1 MRNSRSLRWVLALAL
16 LLSCQAGVSGPE
28 STREQASDRDVVV
41 LLHGLGRNNMAMWL
55 LAQRL
60 EDAGFHVERI
70 GYGSLNASPREILE
84 EVSSQIDD
92 CCSSHC
98 KTVHYVGHS
107 LGGLLI
113 RAYLQ
118 ERRPDNLGR
127 VALMGTPNQG
137 TPIVDRFRD
146 HWWMK
151 LLGPTTNALG
161 TDGESFPSSLEPPWY
176 PVGVIAG
183 VAKWGYNE
191 PWLPGADDGLV
202 TVEATKL
209 EGMSDF
215 IVIRTGHAF
224 MRYDPEVAR
233 QAIRFLN
240 EGSFA
245 REQQT
250 DPTHPAVQ
258 AH

>member
-1 MRNSRSLRWVLALAL
+1 MRTIRALFRILAGIML
-16 LLSCQAGVSGPE
+16 LTCQTGAAGQDLPS
-28 STREQASDRDVVV
+28 EQASDREVVV
-41 LLHGLGRNNMAMWL
+41 LLHGLARNNMSMWL
-55 LAQRL
+55 LAHRL
-60 EDAGFHVERI
+60 EEAGFHVERI
-70 GYGSLNASPREILE
+70 GYSSLKASPLEILE
-84 EVSSQIDD
+84 EVSSQIDT
-92 CCSSHC
+92 CCSSHHE
-98 KTVHYVGHS
+98 TVHYVGHS

-127 VALMGTPNQG
+127 VVLMGTPNQG

-161 TDGESFPSSLEPPWY
+161 TDSESFPNSLEPPWY

-183 VAKWGYNE
+183 VANRGNND

-202 TVEATKL
+202 TVEATRL

-215 IVIRTGHAF
+215 IVIRTGHTF
-224 MRYDPEVAR
+224 MRYDRDVAR
-233 QAIRFLN
+233 QTINFLN
-240 EGSFA
+240 EGEFS
-245 REQQT
+245 REQEERPLLP
-250 DPTHPAVQ
+250 DGH
-258 AH
+258 

>member
-1 MRNSRSLRWVLALAL
+1 MENIRSLPWVLTMVL
-16 LLSCQAGVSGPE
+16 LLTCQAGVAGPE
-28 STREQASDRDVVV
+28 LPREELASDREIVV

-55 LAQRL
+55 LARRL

-70 GYGSLNASPREILE
+70 GYSSLNVSPGEILE
-84 EVSSQIDD
+84 EVGSQIDS
-92 CCSSHC
+92 CCSRHH

-118 ERRPDNLGR
+118 ERRPPNLGR
-127 VALMGTPNQG
+127 VVLMGTPNRG

-146 HWWMK
+146 QWWME

-161 TDGESFPSSLEPPWY
+161 TDSGSFPNSLEPPWY

-183 VAKWGYNE
+183 VTTRGNNE

-202 TVEATKL
+202 TVEATRL

-215 IVIRTGHAF
+215 IVLRTGHAF

-233 QAIRFLN
+233 QTISFLN
-240 EGSFA
+240 DGSFV
-245 REQQT
+245 REEEKGEQ
-250 DPTHPAVQ
+250 PPEGH
-258 AH
+258 

>member
-1 MRNSRSLRWVLALAL
+1 MRSIHSLLWILAGIML
-16 LLSCQAGVSGPE
+16 LTCQAGVAEPE
-28 STREQASDRDVVV
+28 LSREQASDREVVV

-70 GYGSLNASPREILE
+70 GYSSLNVSPDEILE
-84 EVSSQIDD
+84 EVSNQIDS
-92 CCSSHC
+92 CCSRHH

-118 ERRPDNLGR
+118 ERRPGNLGR
-127 VALMGTPNQG
+127 VVLLGTPNQG

-146 HWWMK
+146 QWWMK

-161 TDGESFPSSLEPPWY
+161 TDSESFPNSLEPPWY

-183 VAKWGYNE
+183 VASRGNNE

-202 TVEATKL
+202 TVEATRL

-215 IVIRTGHAF
+215 IVLSTGHAF
-224 MRYDPEVAR
+224 MRYDAEVAR
-233 QAIRFLN
+233 QTISFLN
-240 EGSFA
+240 DGKFA
-245 REQQT
+245 REQEERPLLP
-250 DPTHPAVQ
+250 DGH
-258 AH
+258 

>member
-1 MRNSRSLRWVLALAL
+1 MKNIRSPLWILTML
-16 LLSCQAGVSGPE
+16 LLLIGQAGVAGPE
-28 STREQASDRDVVV
+28 LSREQASDREVVV

-70 GYGSLNASPREILE
+70 GYSSLKVSPGEILE
-84 EVSSQIDD
+84 EVSSQIDN
-92 CCSSHC
+92 CCTSHH

-118 ERRPDNLGR
+118 EHRPRNLGR
-127 VALMGTPNQG
+127 VVLLGTPNQG
-137 TPIVDRFRD
+137 TAIVDRFRD

-161 TDGESFPSSLEPPWY
+161 TDSKSFPNSLEPPWY

-183 VAKWGYNE
+183 VANRGYNE

-202 TVEATKL
+202 TVEATML

-215 IVIRTGHAF
+215 IVIRTGHGF

-233 QAIRFLN
+233 QTISFLN
-240 EGSFA
+240 DGQFV
-245 REQQT
+245 REQEQGESR
-250 DPTHPAVQ
+250 PAG
-258 AH
+258 H

>member
-1 MRNSRSLRWVLALAL
+1 MVL
-16 LLSCQAGVSGPE
+16 LLTCQAGVAGPE
-28 STREQASDRDVVV
+28 LPREELASDREIVV

-70 GYGSLNASPREILE
+70 GYSSLNVSPGEILE
-84 EVSSQIDD
+84 EVGSQIDS
-92 CCSSHC
+92 CCSRHH

-118 ERRPDNLGR
+118 ERRPPNLGR
-127 VALMGTPNQG
+127 VVLMGTPNQG

-146 HWWMK
+146 QWWME

-161 TDGESFPSSLEPPWY
+161 TDSDSFPNSLEPPWY

-183 VAKWGYNE
+183 VTNRGNNE

-202 TVEATKL
+202 TVEATRL

-215 IVIRTGHAF
+215 IVLRTGHTF

-233 QAIRFLN
+233 QTISFLN
-240 EGSFA
+240 DGSFVQEEEKG
-245 REQQT
+245 EQ
-250 DPTHPAVQ
+250 PPEGH
-258 AH
+258 

>member
-1 MRNSRSLRWVLALAL
+1 MKNICSL
-16 LLSCQAGVSGPE
+16 LLISTLVLLLTCQAGLAGPGSPE
-28 STREQASDRDVVV
+28 AQATDREVVV
-41 LLHGLGRNNMAMWL
+41 LLHGLGRNNMAMWRL
-55 LAQRL
+55 THRL
-60 EDAGFHVERI
+60 EDAGFHVVRV
-70 GYGSLNASPREILE
+70 GYSSLDLSPREILE
-84 EVSSQIDD
+84 EVSSQIDN
-92 CCSSHC
+92 CCSGHD

-127 VALMGTPNQG
+127 VVLLGTPNQG
-137 TPIVDRFRD
+137 TPIVDYFRD
-146 HWWMK
+146 HWWMR

-161 TDGESFPSSLEPPWY
+161 TDSESFPSSLEPPWY

-183 VAKWGYNE
+183 VTKMDINE

-202 TVEATKL
+202 TVEATRL

-215 IVIRTGHAF
+215 IVMNTGHAF

-233 QAIRFLN
+233 QTISFLK
-240 EGSFA
+240 EGEFA
-245 REQQT
+245 REQEKRQQ
-250 DPTHPAVQ
+250 PGAGQ
-258 AH
+258 